1 MLLGT
6 WRSSWDSSVQLKE
19 LDFNDPCVSL
29 SAPDILYSVV
39 HAGEVDWW

>member
-1 MLLGT
+1 MAQFLGLFCAA
-6 WRSSWDSSVQLKE
+6 QE

-39 HAGEVDWW
+39 QAGEVDWW